1 MADPFRF
8 CCSFVLLLELSLSFG
23 TLTVA
28 VFSFFSSTG
37 SYAFAALLALLSDA
51 ATGSVAGLLEIDWAP
66 KTD

>member
-1 MADPFRF
+1 M
-8 CCSFVLLLELSLSFG
+8 LLELSLSFG
-23 TLTVA
+23 TVMFA

-37 SYAFAALLALLSDA
+37 SYAFAVLLALLSDA